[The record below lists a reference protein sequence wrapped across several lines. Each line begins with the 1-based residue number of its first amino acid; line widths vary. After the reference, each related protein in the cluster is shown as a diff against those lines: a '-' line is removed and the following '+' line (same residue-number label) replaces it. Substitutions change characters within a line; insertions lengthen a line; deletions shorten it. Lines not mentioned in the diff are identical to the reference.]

1 MEGAKIAARPF
12 MTGDPVSQNNDPLE
26 ALHWTVEMGADEAI
40 GEVPVDWYA
49 ETAAAAEKRTPQAP
63 PVSSVSLAPPPHIS
77 GNAPLAPSQGAAD
90 SLAAASKANSLEEL
104 RDALAA
110 FEGCA
115 LKQTATNLVFS
126 DGNPDADVMIL
137 GEAPGAEEDRRGVP
151 FVGASGQLMD
161 RMLGAIGLDRDSAYI
176 SNILF
181 WRPPGNRNPTTAE
194 VAACMPFVQR
204 HIVLARPR
212 ILVFVGGA
220 SAKAM
225 LDRTEGIM
233 RLRGKWYDYHG
244 PELDRPI
251 PALATF
257 HPAYLLRSPGQKR
270 AAWRD
275 LLMLKARLEELA

>member
-1 MEGAKIAARPF
+1 
-12 MTGDPVSQNNDPLE
+12 
-26 ALHWTVEMGADEAI
+26 MGADEAI
-40 GEVPVDWYA
+40 GNAPVDRYA
-49 ETAAAAEKRTPQAP
+49 ESATARKSVAAPAPSAP
-63 PVSSVSLAPPPHIS
+63 PVRVAERGDTRRPPQLSEH
-77 GNAPLAPSQGAAD
+77 APLAPSQGVADSRVAAAAAD
-90 SLAAASKANSLEEL
+90 TL
-104 RDALAA
+104 DALRAALSA

-115 LKQTATNLVFS
+115 LKQTATNLVFA

-161 RMLGAIGLDRDSAYI
+161 RMLAAIGLNRDSVYI

-204 HIVLARPR
+204 HIELVRPKA
-212 ILVFVGGA
+212 LVFVGGA

-233 RLRGKWYDYHG
+233 RLRGKWYDYRG
-244 PELDRPI
+244 PGLDKPI

-270 AAWRD
+270 AACHD
-275 LLMLKARLEELA
+275 LFLQKTRLEEMS

>member
-1 MEGAKIAARPF
+1 M
-12 MTGDPVSQNNDPLE
+12 SQNPEALE
-26 ALHWTVEMGADEAI
+26 ALRWCVEMGADEAI
-40 GEVPVDWYA
+40 GETPANRYA
-49 ETAAAAEKRTPQAP
+49 ETVAMRAERQAASRPKQLSDRPQ
-63 PVSSVSLAPPPHIS
+63 SQ
-77 GNAPLAPSQGAAD
+77 APLAPSQGAAD
-90 SLAAASKANSLEEL
+90 SRSAAAAANDLEEL
-104 RDALAA
+104 REALAA

-115 LKQTATNLVFS
+115 LKQTATNLVFA
-126 DGNPDADVMIL
+126 DGDPGADVMIL

-161 RMLGAIGLDRDSAYI
+161 RMLAAIGLDRTRAYI

-204 HIVLARPR
+204 HIALAQPR

-244 PELDRPI
+244 PDLPAPI

-270 AAWRD
+270 AAWHD
-275 LLMLKARLEELA
+275 LLMLKARLDELS

>member
-1 MEGAKIAARPF
+1 MLQ
-12 MTGDPVSQNNDPLE
+12 DLDPLD

-40 GEVPVDWYA
+40 GDAPVDRYA
-49 ETAAAAEKRTPQAP
+49 ESAAALASRTPATQEPVPAAVPPSAP
-63 PVSSVSLAPPPHIS
+63 HSRPQFSDR
-77 GNAPLAPSQGAAD
+77 APLAPSQGAED
-90 SLAAASKANSLEEL
+90 SRAAAAKANTLDEL

-115 LKQTATNLVFS
+115 LKQTATNLVFA
-126 DGNPDADVMIL
+126 DGNPEANVMIL
-137 GEAPGAEEDRRGVP
+137 GEAPGAEEDRRGLP

-161 RMLGAIGLDRDSAYI
+161 RMLGAIGLDRESVYI

-204 HIVLARPR
+204 HIALVRPR

-225 LDRTEGIM
+225 LDRTEGIT
-233 RLRGKWYDYHG
+233 RLRGKWYEYRCPG
-244 PELDRPI
+244 QEQPI
-251 PALATF
+251 PALATL
-257 HPAYLLRSPGQKR
+257 HPAYLLRSPAQKR

-275 LLMLKARLEELA
+275 LLMLKARLEELE

>member
-1 MEGAKIAARPF
+1 MLQDR
-12 MTGDPVSQNNDPLE
+12 DPLE

-40 GEVPVDWYA
+40 GDVPVDRYA
-49 ETAAAAEKRTPQAP
+49 ESAAALASRA
-63 PVSSVSLAPPPHIS
+63 APPPAQEPVATAAPPRAAPARPQFS
-77 GNAPLAPSQGAAD
+77 DRAPLAPSQGAED
-90 SLAAASKANSLEEL
+90 SRVAAAKAGTLEEL
-104 RDALAA
+104 RAALAA

-115 LKQTATNLVFS
+115 LKQTATNLVFA
-126 DGNPDADVMIL
+126 DGNPEAEIMIL
-137 GEAPGAEEDRRGVP
+137 GEAPGAEEDRQGLP

-161 RMLGAIGLDRDSAYI
+161 RMLAAIGLDRESVYI

-204 HIVLARPR
+204 HIALVRPR

-225 LDRTEGIM
+225 LDRTEGIT
-233 RLRGKWYDYHG
+233 RLRGKWYEYRCPGQDQ
-244 PELDRPI
+244 PI
-251 PALATF
+251 PALATL